1 MPKLK
6 DFLAAIAT
14 KAGLNVADEVTAAF
28 INQIPDVEVPE
39 TVQTGI
45 DNSLISIKD
54 ATNNHPVIKNYYQKQ
69 SLDSVDK
76 TLNDLLD
83 EFEVD
88 EDTRAAITAERSTYK
103 RVPLL
108 TKKLVELQAAK
119 AGANNS
125 KDKNE
130 IQKQIDQLHQTIAAE
145 KQARAAEKQ
154 NYENELSR
162 FKMETKLQSLYSK
175 YQTIHDEL
183 DPEIKATVISTLIN
197 KELQDKQAKFAFD
210 EAGNLTLLK
219 NDGTNFYG
227 DNHQQITPAQ
237 LIEQT
242 LAKTKQLR
250 VSAPAGPA
258 NGKQHANGTRQASPP
273 VDTNPNAAV
282 LDMNSRALKDLED
295 SKATGFGV
303 SL

>member
-6 DFLAAIAT
+6 DFFTTLAN
-14 KAGLNVADEVTAAF
+14 KAGLNLTDEAVAGF
-28 INQIPDVEVPE
+28 FNQIPDVEVPE
-39 TVQTGI
+39 AVQTGI

-76 TLNDLLD
+76 TLNDLL
-83 EFEVD
+83 EEYEVD
-88 EDTRAAITAERSTYK
+88 EETKAAIAAERSTYK

-108 TKKLVELQAAK
+108 TKKLIELQTAK
-119 AGANNS
+119 AGANSS
-125 KDKNE
+125 KDKNA
-130 IQKQIDQLHQTIAAE
+130 IQKEIDQLHQAIAAE
-145 KQARAAEKQ
+145 KAARATEKQ
-154 NYENELSR
+154 GYENELVK
-162 FKMETKLQSLYSK
+162 FKMDTKLQSLFSK
-175 YQTIHDEL
+175 YQTIHDDL
-183 DPEIKATVISTLIN
+183 DPEVKATVINTLIN

-219 NDGTNFYG
+219 HDGTNFYG

-250 VSAPAGPA
+250 VSQPNGQQ
-258 NGKQHANGTRQASPP
+258 NGKQQQNGTQRKSVE
-273 VDTNPNAAV
+273 VDTNPNASVIDHNAQA
-282 LDMNSRALKDLED
+282 LQDLKDSE
-295 SKATGFGV
+295 ATGFAYKV
-303 SL
+303 